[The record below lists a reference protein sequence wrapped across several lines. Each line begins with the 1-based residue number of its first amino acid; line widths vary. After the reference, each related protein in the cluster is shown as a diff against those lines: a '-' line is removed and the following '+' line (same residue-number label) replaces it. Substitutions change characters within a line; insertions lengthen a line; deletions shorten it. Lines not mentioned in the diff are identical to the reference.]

1 MRKTRSLGTAAAVTA
16 AIALGWGG
24 SAHAGTP
31 APAPA
36 PARAAAAQAAHAQ
49 AVPAAQTRAAA
60 KWHTIWQSKFKPR
73 HSKWV
78 SGAFGVHAYN
88 VTVKYRCW
96 NGGDGTKAK
105 ASLVEADYPYRT
117 LGSHSYAYC
126 NGHWWT
132 FKSTKVK
139 PATPYKVVVQQNH
152 GRTHTEQVG
161 AYQYY

>member
-1 MRKTRSLGTAAAVTA
+1 MNTRNRVALAMTTGVTA
-16 AIALGWGG
+16 VGLAL
-24 SAHAGTP
+24 AAP
-31 APAPA
+31 PAQANIAPASHPVAVHTASA
-36 PARAAAAQAAHAQ
+36 PVQAQ
-49 AVPAAQTRAAA
+49 A

-78 SGAFGVHAYN
+78 SGAFGVRAYN
-88 VTVKYRCW
+88 VTVKYQCW

-126 NGHWWT
+126 NGNWWT
-132 FKSTKVK
+132 FKSNKVK
-139 PATPYKVVVQQNH
+139 PATRYKVVIQQNH

-161 AYQYY
+161 VYEYY

>member
-16 AIALGWGG
+16 AIALSWSG
-24 SAHAGTP
+24 SAHADTP
-31 APAPA
+31 APAH
-36 PARAAAAQAAHAQ
+36 AAAVQ
-49 AVPAAQTRAAA
+49 AVPARAAA

-78 SGAFGVHAYN
+78 SGAFGVRAYN
-88 VTVKYRCW
+88 VTVKYQCW

-132 FKSTKVK
+132 FKSNKVK
-139 PATPYKVVVQQNH
+139 PATRYKVVIQQNH

-161 AYQYY
+161 VYEYY